1 MKHTIDPNTP
11 MWLQDP
17 TGQHWK
23 LEWDNEQQWPKLTL
37 ATEAEYYPV
46 VEVKYPEEIA
56 PPV

>member
-23 LEWDNEQQWPKLTL
+23 LEWDPRGEGLRIRWAL
-37 ATEAEYYPV
+37 EAEYYPI
-46 VEVKYPEEIA
+46 VEVKYPESFA
-56 PPV
+56 